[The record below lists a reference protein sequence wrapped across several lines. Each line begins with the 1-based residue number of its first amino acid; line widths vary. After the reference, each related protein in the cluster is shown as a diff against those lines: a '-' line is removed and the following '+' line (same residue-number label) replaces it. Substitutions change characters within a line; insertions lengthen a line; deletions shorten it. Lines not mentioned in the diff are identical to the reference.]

1 MYSFFTFISLSLM
14 IVLSSCSSNGTA
26 GLPDEPKTPDQVSD
40 TIALRITSQLDVQEE
55 SIISRAGNSNDL
67 IGVEIIRKIAGSA
80 SNPDVPTSIIYA
92 SGVFDDIA
100 DIVFKFVKGGTYS
113 INMTYYPNAKNIV
126 YNYPDG
132 TYGAPF
138 SYIYG
143 LQSYKLNVPAY
154 YSGTEGGWSGDQ
166 GPILPYLLDDV
177 YQPADDRYYQS
188 FRRGDTPRYSGQ
200 IKDITVDENTSITIK
215 LELCMMAITL
225 QPQNFTEGALSV
237 SFTNYRNLEN
247 ENSIWIVHPGD
258 DMTKKV
264 QIPYIPSEEGIELF
278 YTDKNGEKFLLA
290 TKQLERKHCANFV
303 FKFALSERADGSIGI
318 QMPSNDLFSDEDAT
332 FDY

>member
-1 MYSFFTFISLSLM
+1 M

-154 YSGTEGGWSGDQ
+154 YSGTEGG
-166 GPILPYLLDDV
+166 
-177 YQPADDRYYQS
+177 
-188 FRRGDTPRYSGQ
+188 
-200 IKDITVDENTSITIK
+200 
-215 LELCMMAITL
+215 
-225 QPQNFTEGALSV
+225 
-237 SFTNYRNLEN
+237 
-247 ENSIWIVHPGD
+247 
-258 DMTKKV
+258 
-264 QIPYIPSEEGIELF
+264 
-278 YTDKNGEKFLLA
+278 
-290 TKQLERKHCANFV
+290 
-303 FKFALSERADGSIGI
+303 
-318 QMPSNDLFSDEDAT
+318 
-332 FDY
+332 